1 MAIAAGGK
9 IYTSGSYRLGV
20 HGPGSDIDTV
30 CVCPKHVYHE
40 DFFETFYNNLRAWSE
55 VTELSAVPNA
65 FVPIMKAVISGVEV
79 DFLFA
84 RVNLTTVRKSHP

>member
-1 MAIAAGGK
+1 M
-9 IYTSGSYRLGV
+9 
-20 HGPGSDIDTV
+20 

-55 VTELSAVPNA
+55 VTELSAVPTA

-84 RVNLTTVRKSHP
+84 RVNLTTVGLLCAPCVED